1 VITDNSVFAKAT
13 WRLVPFMVVLYV
25 VAYLDRVNVGF
36 AKLTMDA
43 DLGLSDAAYGLGA
56 GIFFFGY
63 FLFEVPSNVIM
74 EKVGARIW
82 ISRIMLTW
90 GVVSMATA
98 FVNSATSFYVLR
110 FLLGLA
116 EAGFFPGMV
125 LYLTYWFP
133 SPVRARLIA
142 MFLAAVPL
150 ANVLGAPTSGF
161 ILEME
166 GILRLHGWQ
175 WLFLLEGAPSVL
187 LGLLV
192 LVLLPNGPKDA
203 KWLND
208 DERGVI
214 TASLASEPKH
224 DHTTLMPMFMDP
236 RVWLLAI
243 PDFGIVLALYGVN
256 LWAPTIVKG
265 MGFTNIETGFIV
277 AAPYL
282 VSMIVMVLWGMSSD
296 ARGERVWHIATAAT
310 IGAIGLV
317 GVAFFQSHLAI
328 LLSLGVAV
336 CGTYAAL
343 AVFWTLPPS
352 FLGGTAAAGGIALI
366 NSISNLGG
374 FFGPTIMGWLKETTG
389 GFSAGLLVLAAGML
403 TAAVLVLLVG
413 RTLTFAGRAALME
426 RFTRL
431 NAS

>member
-1 VITDNSVFAKAT
+1 
-13 WRLVPFMVVLYV
+13 
-25 VAYLDRVNVGF
+25 
-36 AKLTMDA
+36 
-43 DLGLSDAAYGLGA
+43 
-56 GIFFFGY
+56 
-63 FLFEVPSNVIM
+63 
-74 EKVGARIW
+74 
-82 ISRIMLTW
+82 
-90 GVVSMATA
+90 
-98 FVNSATSFYVLR
+98 
-110 FLLGLA
+110 
-116 EAGFFPGMV
+116 
-125 LYLTYWFP
+125 
-133 SPVRARLIA
+133 
-142 MFLAAVPL
+142 
-150 ANVLGAPTSGF
+150 
-161 ILEME
+161 
-166 GILRLHGWQ
+166 
-175 WLFLLEGAPSVL
+175 
-187 LGLLV
+187 
-192 LVLLPNGPKDA
+192 VLLPNGPKDA

>member
-1 VITDNSVFAKAT
+1 MITDNSVFAKAT

-282 VSMIVMVLWGMSSD
+282 VSMIVMVLWGISSD
-296 ARGERVWHIATAAT
+296 ARGERVWHIATAAA
-310 IGAIGLV
+310 IGAVGLV
-317 GVAFFQSHLAI
+317 GVALFHSHIAI
-328 LLSLGVAV
+328 LLSLGVA
-336 CGTYAAL
+336 
-343 AVFWTLPPS
+343 
-352 FLGGTAAAGGIALI
+352 
-366 NSISNLGG
+366 
-374 FFGPTIMGWLKETTG
+374 
-389 GFSAGLLVLAAGML
+389 
-403 TAAVLVLLVG
+403 
-413 RTLTFAGRAALME
+413 
-426 RFTRL
+426 
-431 NAS
+431 